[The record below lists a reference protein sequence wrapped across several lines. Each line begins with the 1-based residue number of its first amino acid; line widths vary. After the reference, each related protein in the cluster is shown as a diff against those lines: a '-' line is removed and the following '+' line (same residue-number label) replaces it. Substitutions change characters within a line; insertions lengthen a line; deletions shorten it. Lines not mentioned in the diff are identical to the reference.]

1 MERTKYKTAC
11 LFSLILA
18 VIFPLLLHGTQKED
32 GKATIPT
39 QVSLKGQWHFQLD
52 TMNAGIKDEWFKQ
65 NLTDAINLPGTT
77 DEQKKGRLNLK
88 KEIGRLT
95 RVYPFYGPAWYQKE
109 LEIPQEWIGKHIV
122 FSMER
127 TKTSSV
133 WIDDQFVGKQNSLTT
148 AHQYDLS
155 QLLTPGKHRLTVCI
169 NNADNPPVGDPH
181 QISDQTQTNWN
192 GILGEIKLEVNDLL
206 WIKDVQVYPNVSLKK
221 IDIKILFNTSCK
233 GTLSFSANAWNTKIA
248 HSVKS
253 EKRTFTTSADGYYET
268 SLAMGDSVQLWDEFS
283 PALYKLKID
292 FAGKFRGKSVR
303 DHREVNFGMRSFMAK
318 GTQFQ
323 VNGKT
328 IFLRGKHDA
337 CVFPITGYAPMDVDE
352 WVRVF
357 KIAKSYGINHYRYH
371 TWCPPKAAFEAADIV
386 GVYMQPELPLWGQLG
401 KTTKKADGDVELR
414 IDNSPEAQ
422 RYKYLL
428 NEGQLIMKAFGNYA
442 SFCMFGLGNELN
454 GDRALM
460 GTMIDTLRK
469 VDPRHLY
476 VQGSNNFLNEPR
488 LSPGD
493 DYWTTTFTGG
503 HYSVGHYFPDTKGL
517 DVRGSYPVHTVGHI
531 NNNAPGTDYDYTNS
545 IKGIP
550 VPVIGHEIGQF
561 QVYPNFKEIEKYTG
575 VVQARNFEIY
585 RERLKAAGMLEQA
598 DDFFRA
604 SGALTVLCYRE
615 DIETALRT
623 PGFGGFQLLDLQDFP
638 GQGTALVGI
647 LDAFMDSKGLITPEN
662 WRQFCSPVVPLARM
676 KKYTWTNDESFL
688 ANIEI
693 ANYGATNMKDTQLN
707 WSLVDALGKQLNTG
721 KMSVDIPQG
730 KLSLVG
736 SISIDLLKIAT
747 PQKLE
752 LQLSLNDTDT
762 KNTYPIWVY
771 PTKVDNTYPTDII
784 VAGKLSEDL
793 IQKLNNGEK
802 VLLLPDSASLKKQI
816 PGAFQS
822 DFWCYPMFKKYSPP
836 GTLGILCNPNYPV
849 FKYFPTEF
857 HSNWQWWSLL
867 RNGQAMILDK
877 APQGFKPL
885 VQVIDNFERNHKL
898 GTIIECQV
906 GKGKLLICTCNLLK
920 QQDKPE
926 ARQLLH
932 SILKYMESVDFR
944 PVQALDVEFLK
955 DLIAN

>member
-1 MERTKYKTAC
+1 MNGA
-11 LFSLILA
+11 
-18 VIFPLLLHGTQKED
+18 QKQNGEI
-32 GKATIPT
+32 TVPT
-39 QVSLKGQWHFQLD
+39 QISLKGQWHFRLD
-52 TMNAGIKDEWFKQ
+52 ILNAGIKEKWFKQ
-65 NLTDAINLPGTT
+65 NLPDVINLPGTT
-77 DEQKKGRLNLK
+77 DEQKKGCLNLK

-95 RVYPFYGPAWYQKE
+95 RVYPYYGPAWYQKE
-109 LEIPQEWIGKHIV
+109 LEIPKEWLGKHIV

-127 TKTSSV
+127 TKTSWV
-133 WIDDQFVGKQNSLTT
+133 WVDEKFVSKQNSLTT

-192 GILGEIKLEVNDLL
+192 GILGEIKLEVNDQV
-206 WIKDVQVYPNVSLKK
+206 WIKDVQVYPDVAHKK
-221 IDIKILFNTSCK
+221 IDIKILFNTHCK
-233 GTLSFSANAWNTKIA
+233 GTLNLSANAWNTRVA
-248 HSVKS
+248 HVVKS
-253 EKRTFTTSADGYYET
+253 EKHSFATSTDGYYET
-268 SLAMGDSVQLWDEFS
+268 LLAMGDSVQFWDEFS
-283 PALYKLKID
+283 PALYRLKID
-292 FAGKFRGKSVR
+292 FKGEFNCKKVC
-303 DHREVNFGMRSFMAK
+303 DHKEVNFGMRSFTAK

-352 WVRVF
+352 WIRVF

-386 GVYMQPELPLWGQLG
+386 GIYMQPELPLWGQLG
-401 KTTKKADGDVELR
+401 KTTKKVDGDVELR

-428 NEGQLIMKAFGNYA
+428 REGQFIMKAFGNYA

-469 VDPRHLY
+469 IDSRHLY
-476 VQGSNNFLNEPR
+476 AQGSNNFLNEPR

-517 DVRGSYPVHTVGHI
+517 DVRSSYPVHTVGHI
-531 NNNAPGTDYDYTNS
+531 NNNPPSTDYDYTNS

-585 RERLKAAGMLEQA
+585 RDRLKTAGMLEQA

-604 SGALTVLCYRE
+604 SGALAVLCYRE

-647 LDAFMDSKGLITPEN
+647 LDAFMDSKGLITPQN
-662 WRQFCSPVVPLARM
+662 WQQFCSAVVPLARM
-676 KKYTWTNDESFL
+676 KKYTWTNDELFS

-693 ANYGATNMKDTQLN
+693 ANYGSSGIKENQLN
-707 WSLVDALGKQLNTG
+707 WSLTEASSKQIDAGKL
-721 KMSVDIPQG
+721 SVNIPQG
-730 KLSLVG
+730 KLSPLG
-736 SISIDLLKIAT
+736 SIVIDLSKIVI

-752 LQLSLNDTDT
+752 LTLSLDGTNI
-762 KNTYPIWVY
+762 KNSYPIWVY
-771 PTKVDNTYPTDII
+771 PAKVDNTYPSDIT
-784 VAGKLSEDL
+784 VSGKLSEEV
-793 IQKLNNGEK
+793 IQKLQKGGS

-816 PGAFQS
+816 SGAFQS
-822 DFWCYPMFKKYSPP
+822 DFWCYPMFKKYNPP
-836 GTLGILCNPNYPV
+836 GTLGILCDPNHPI
-849 FKYFPTEF
+849 FRNFPTEF

-867 RNGQAMILDK
+867 KNGQVMILDK
-877 APQGFKPL
+877 APEGFKPL

-906 GKGKLLICTCNLLK
+906 GKGRLIVCSFNLLK

-926 ARQLLH
+926 ARQLLQ
-932 SILKYMESVDFR
+932 SILKYMESDKFKPAQV
-944 PVQALDVEFLK
+944 LDIEFLK
-955 DLIAN
+955 DFLMY